1 MFSDVCCLLLT
12 EPQPATCDALATIAA
27 VGSAFAQV
35 SLTGSTT
42 AYWMN
47 TSDDSYA
54 GMVLGGATINFAA
67 SEDMGDGYSAAAKMS
82 IDMDGGRGT
91 LVKRGDRSI
100 SLAGPMASL
109 TMANTRSGGTQ
120 SMAFVAPTNLYNDF
134 WGMGAAVLTRSNI
147 DALVLAFPLS
157 KEVTLMGKYIEGACN
172 TDATSTTNTS
182 NNTVLTAKGATAAIK
197 ACVGA
202 DGDTPVGA
210 ATYVGTFKW
219 ASGPLTIV
227 ADAASTSISDNLRIN
242 LAALGYTTPRTQSY
256 NASGT
261 YDAGFAKFGLGY
273 DSPRRVTKN
282 EGADQGA
289 VLASFAAPLG
299 ATTVGL
305 NYGLR
310 DGQTIIQLGG
320 AYSLSKRTTLNAS
333 WGQYSNA
340 PTAAGAAVAAVFES
354 ALSLSHS
361 F

>member
-1 MFSDVCCLLLT
+1 MKKT
-12 EPQPATCDALATIAA
+12 MIALAAVAA
-27 VGSAFAQV
+27 VGAASAQV

-67 SEDMGDGYSAAAKMS
+67 SEDMGGGYSAAAKMS

-100 SLAGPMASL
+100 SLAGPLASL
-109 TMANTRSGGTQ
+109 SMANTRSGGTQ

-147 DALVLAFPLS
+147 DALVLAVPLS
-157 KEVTLMGKYIEGACN
+157 KELTLMGKYIEGACN
-172 TDATSTTNTS
+172 TDSTSATNTS
-182 NNTVLTAKGATAAIK
+182 NNTVLTSKAVTAAVK
-197 ACVGA
+197 ACLGL
-202 DGDTPVGA
+202 DGDIPPGT
-210 ATYVGTFKW
+210 ATYVGTVKW

-227 ADAASTSISDNLRIN
+227 ADAASTNISDTTRAN
-242 LAALGYTTPRTQSY
+242 LAALKVTAPRTQSY

-273 DSPRRVTKN
+273 DSPRRTTKN

-289 VLASFAAPLG
+289 FLASFAAPLG

-310 DGQTIIQLGG
+310 DGQSILQLGA

-333 WGQYSNA
+333 WGQYTNA
-340 PTAAGAAVAAVFES
+340 ADAAGAAVPAVFEA